1 MKKTIFVIILALST
15 LSLSANETRL
25 LPIMSD
31 DYCPAPTIA
40 VMGGYGEYTD
50 ISNSGSGMYGI
61 EVGFGCPVFEIKD
74 LEINQ
79 ILSLVHYSEN
89 GLKTNSLEMNPRIM
103 FDLSE
108 KMKFGVGPGVAVVF
122 VDNGFGS
129 DTVFG
134 VNLGASLN
142 YQINKDM
149 FIGIESRYQWAGS
162 ADFGIDNNVDMDN
175 HRTLFKIGTHF

>member
-1 MKKTIFVIILALST
+1 MKKTILAMILALST
-15 LSLSANETRL
+15 ISLSANETRL
-25 LPIMSD
+25 LPILSK

-40 VMGGYGEYTD
+40 VMGGYGKYSD
-50 ISNSGSGMYGI
+50 ISDSGSGMYGI

-79 ILSLVHYSEN
+79 VLSFVHYSKN

-108 KMKFGVGPGVAVVF
+108 KMKVGFGPGVGVIF
-122 VDNGFGS
+122 VDNSFGT

-134 VNLGASLN
+134 VNFGASLN
-142 YQINKDM
+142 YQLNKEM

-162 ADFGIDNNVDMDN
+162 ADFGIANNVDMDN